1 MSQTSS
7 QASPEELEQDIER
20 TRAELR
26 ENVDALQEKLS
37 PTAAA
42 KRGANRVQEAVAQV
56 KDTVLGTAEE
66 SVAKTQEGV
75 SRAQGTVTDGVS
87 RSAESVRETGRKVQR
102 TTRGNPL
109 AVGLGAFALGWLVSS
124 LLPVSRR
131 EREAVESLQES
142 DVATSITQ
150 PLVESARSV
159 AQSAGE
165 RAKEGVAEVS
175 AEAQLAATAVAEQAK
190 DAAAQTKDE
199 ATEVA
204 HQAS

>member
-1 MSQTSS
+1 MSQMSP

-56 KDTVLGTAEE
+56 KDTVMGTAEE
-66 SVAKTQEGV
+66 GVAKTQEGV
-75 SRAQGTVTDGVS
+75 AHAQGTVSDQVS
-87 RSAESVRETGRKVQR
+87 RRAESVRETGRRVQR

-131 EREAVESLQES
+131 EREAIESIQES
-142 DVATSITQ
+142 DAASAIKE
-150 PLVESARSV
+150 PLVESARTV
-159 AQSAGE
+159 VQSAGD
-165 RAKEGVAEVS
+165 RAKEGVAEVG
-175 AEAQLAATAVAEQAK
+175 AEAQQAAAQVADHAK
-190 DAAAQTKDE
+190 DAAAQTKDD